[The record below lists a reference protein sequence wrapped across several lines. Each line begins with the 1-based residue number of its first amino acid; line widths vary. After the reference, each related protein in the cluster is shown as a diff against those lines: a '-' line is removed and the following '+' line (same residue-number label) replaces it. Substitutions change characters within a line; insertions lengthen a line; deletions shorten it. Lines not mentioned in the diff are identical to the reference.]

1 MNTFKFTPD
10 QTPDGDY
17 ILNVDGREF
26 YFDKKDAIEWI
37 QESAPVGF
45 IYVIDGKEYKRNS

>member
-10 QTPDGDY
+10 QTPDGQY
-17 ILNVDGREF
+17 ILTVDRREF
-26 YFDKKDAIEWI
+26 YFDKEDAIQWI

-45 IYVIDGKEYKRNS
+45 IYVIDGKEYKRIE